1 MNSEPAR
8 AATRAET
15 GLRYRLPAPAG
26 TLWLGLGWPALS
38 GLAASVS
45 LSVLLAVAG
54 SLGIAVLIGLVG
66 ASVSLAQASGRPLL
80 GWIGPAA
87 GHLVRRAH
95 GTHRSTQ
102 RPQSA
107 PDSEPVRLALG
118 ISPRPV
124 TLLPLQG
131 DGCEAVGLL
140 KHGRGSDRTVVLEV
154 ISTGRFGL
162 LDATSQDS
170 EIGRWS
176 RALTALLTDPAVRT
190 VQWLTHTRPDTRAV
204 TGQTGAT
211 LEPGHGTALS
221 IPELNADYADLVQQV
236 HRQAVQH
243 RHLLALTLRVPS
255 RDSEDV
261 RAVLDA
267 TRAVAT
273 ALLSADLLSRPLNPA
288 QLGTALRQ
296 LLDPALE
303 DHGQRQDPASWS
315 HLSTREQ
322 WTHCRTDGTLHRAFA
337 VTGWPRL
344 ELPADWLAPLLHDS
358 LVPGTARTLSLH
370 VRPVAAAV
378 AARRARALAAK
389 AHLDETDRSRLG
401 FAPAA
406 TDHLTAQD
414 AAATEDELLAGYR
427 MTDLSAVLVV
437 TAPDLPVL
445 DDACRQLL
453 ATAASQHLDMR
464 VLHGQHRQALASAL
478 PLALHPGGLS

>member
-1 MNSEPAR
+1 MSSDPSR

-15 GLRYRLPAPAG
+15 GLRYRMPAPAG

-45 LSVLLAVAG
+45 LTVLLAVAG

-66 ASVSLAQASGRPLL
+66 ASVSLAPWSGRPLL
-80 GWIGPAA
+80 GWIAPAA

-95 GTHRSTQ
+95 GTHRYTQ
-102 RPQSA
+102 RPQFA
-107 PDSEPVRLALG
+107 PKGEPARLAPG

-124 TLLPLQG
+124 TLLPLQD

-154 ISTGRFGL
+154 VSTGRFGL

-170 EIGRWS
+170 EIARWS

-190 VQWLTHTRPDTRAV
+190 VQWLTHTRPDTRTV
-204 TGQTGAT
+204 TGPGGEP
-211 LEPGHGTALS
+211 LEAGYVIGPSA
-221 IPELNADYADLVQQV
+221 PELSADYAELVQHV
-236 HRQAVQH
+236 HRQAMQQ
-243 RHLLALTLRVPS
+243 RQLLALTLRVPS
-255 RDSEDV
+255 RDGDDV
-261 RAVLDA
+261 RPVLGA

-303 DHGQRQDPASWS
+303 DHGQREDPASWS
-315 HLSTREQ
+315 HLSIREQ
-322 WTHCRTDGTLHRAFA
+322 WTHCRTDDTVHRAFA

-344 ELPADWLAPLLHDS
+344 ELPADWLAPLLHDPP
-358 LVPGTARTLSLH
+358 VPATARTLSLH
-370 VRPVAAAV
+370 VRAVAPAV

-389 AHLDETDRSRLG
+389 AHLDETDRTRLG
-401 FAPAA
+401 FTPAA

-427 MTDLSAVLVV
+427 MTDLSAVLVI
-437 TAPDLPVL
+437 TAPDLPAL

-453 ATAASQHLDMR
+453 ATTAAQHLDLR

-478 PLALHPGGLS
+478 PLALHPGGLT